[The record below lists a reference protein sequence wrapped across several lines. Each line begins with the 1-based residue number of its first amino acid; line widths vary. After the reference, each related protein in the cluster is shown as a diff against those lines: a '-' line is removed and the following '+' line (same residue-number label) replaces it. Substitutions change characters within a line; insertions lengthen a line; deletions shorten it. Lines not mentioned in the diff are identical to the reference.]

1 MISEKCQDFSA
12 AGFVFS
18 VPRGRPAFCILGAW
32 GLGLAAFSQARPRC
46 GCSVAVLRHD
56 NTAPSYF
63 SIKQKEKG
71 IHVTM
76 APFSKCSAFYFLFL
90 LGSLLSGL
98 GVYLLLQSLA
108 GLK

>member
-18 VPRGRPAFCILGAW
+18 EPRGRPAFCILGAW

-46 GCSVAVLRHD
+46 GCSVAVQRRDADLFD
-56 NTAPSYF
+56 SDA
-63 SIKQKEKG
+63 IKQKEKG

-76 APFSKCSAFYFLFL
+76 APFSKCFAFYFLFL